1 MSDTI
6 IDRIFAM
13 FDLHGPDS
21 YGEDVTQL
29 DHALQA
35 AALAR
40 QDGADEALVAA
51 ALLHDVGQ
59 LIDEAGWAAE
69 RHGTDARHEIVG
81 AEWLADRF
89 PPAVT
94 EPIRLHVA
102 AKRYL
107 CATEPDYAA
116 RLSRASI
123 LSMAVQGGPMSAGEV
138 ARFEAEPFFADG
150 VRLRRFDDTAKMADA
165 PVADLASYRPLLER
179 LMLNAA

>member
-1 MSDTI
+1 MGGSI

-29 DHALQA
+29 EHALQA
-35 AALAR
+35 AALAEHA
-40 QDGADEALVAA
+40 GEDEALVAA

-59 LIDEAGWAAE
+59 FIGDAGWAAE
-69 RHGTDARHEIVG
+69 RSGTDALHEVVG
-81 AEWLADRF
+81 ADWLAHHF

-107 CATEPDYAA
+107 CATEPGYADL
-116 RLSRASI
+116 LSRASI
-123 LSMAVQGGPMSAGEV
+123 LSMAVQGGPMSAEEI
-138 ARFEAEPFFADG
+138 ARFEAEPFHTEG
-150 VRLRRFDDTAKMADA
+150 VRLRRFDDKAKMADC
-165 PVADLASYRPLLER
+165 PTSELASYRPLLER
-179 LMLNAA
+179 LARA

>member
-35 AALAR
+35 AALA
-40 QDGADEALVAA
+40 QQAHADETLVAA

-59 LIDEAGWAAE
+59 FIDDAGWAAE
-69 RHGTDARHEIVG
+69 RNGTDARHEIVG
-81 AEWLADRF
+81 ADWLSHHF
-89 PPAVT
+89 PLAVT

-107 CATEPDYAA
+107 CAAEPGYAA
-116 RLSRASI
+116 LLSRASI
-123 LSMAVQGGPMSAGEV
+123 LSMAVQGGPMSGEET
-138 ARFEAEPFFADG
+138 ARFEAEPFFAEG
-150 VRLRRFDDTAKMADA
+150 VRLRHFDDKAKMADF
-165 PVADLASYRPLLER
+165 PVADLAAYRPLLER
-179 LMLNAA
+179 LAQS

>member
-1 MSDTI
+1 MSGSV

-29 DHALQA
+29 EHALQA
-35 AALAR
+35 ATLAH
-40 QDGADEALVAA
+40 QAGADEALVAA

-59 LIDEAGWAAE
+59 FIDDAGWAAE
-69 RHGTDARHEIVG
+69 RHGTDALHEIVG
-81 AEWLADRF
+81 ADWLSRHF

-107 CATEPDYAA
+107 CATEPGYTA
-116 RLSRASI
+116 LLTRASI
-123 LSMAVQGGPMSAGEV
+123 LSMAVQGGPMSDEEV
-138 ARFEAEPFFADG
+138 SRFETAPFFAEG
-150 VRLRRFDDTAKMADA
+150 VQLRRFDDEAKMVDFRV
-165 PVADLASYRPLLER
+165 PELASYRPLLER
-179 LMLNAA
+179 LARE